1 MDVSPAK
8 RSYFTCANVWWK
20 LLFHSTPP
28 KALEKIIIYLYSPYT
43 RNKKEMPVIYWY
55 LFFSTIIL
63 YDRACLPCRRLGWV
77 DATQLFLCLNRQ
89 PSIRL
94 CFHLQTHFFI
104 QCNVILNEKII
115 WYHNKSYIILFLY
128 VHIIPTIMIVM

>member
-1 MDVSPAK
+1 MRKKVSFSSSKTKQTP
-8 RSYFTCANVWWK
+8 SSLVTSSQNISNSNPYSSK
-20 LLFHSTPP
+20 LSFIGPFMFSGITAWSLFVPYLST
-28 KALEKIIIYLYSPYT
+28 KSSIMLLSVFAQNRYSS
-43 RNKKEMPVIYWY
+43 M
-55 LFFSTIIL
+55 F
-63 YDRACLPCRRLGWV
+63 CG
-77 DATQLFLCLNRQ
+77 LNRQ